1 MLFRSPV
8 PEDSHESVPLGHKRQ
23 KCSAYSAALRKT
35 IFPVMRMNQKRNQ
48 NDKRISAAKEA
59 KSPVSAPVRPDPEEQ
74 DDGVILTTAEAI
86 DFAQGADSR

>member
-1 MLFRSPV
+1 
-8 PEDSHESVPLGHKRQ
+8 
-23 KCSAYSAALRKT
+23 
-35 IFPVMRMNQKRNQ
+35 MRMNQKRNQ

-59 KSPVSAPVRPDPEEQ
+59 KSPVPAPARPDPEEQ

>member
-1 MLFRSPV
+1 
-8 PEDSHESVPLGHKRQ
+8 
-23 KCSAYSAALRKT
+23 
-35 IFPVMRMNQKRNQ
+35 MRMNQKRNQ

>member
-1 MLFRSPV
+1 
-8 PEDSHESVPLGHKRQ
+8 
-23 KCSAYSAALRKT
+23 
-35 IFPVMRMNQKRNQ
+35 MRMNQKRNQ

-59 KSPVSAPVRPDPEEQ
+59 KSPVSAPAQPDPEEQ